1 MRTLASL
8 QQAFQDY
15 VHEPEDKLGAI
26 VEDIRSDERVSA
38 EDRLGIYSNAY
49 RLRLLEALLTDY
61 PGLHGLAGDEEFD
74 LLGRAFIAAHNSP
87 YYNLRWYGGE
97 LPNFLRASE
106 EYRQYSVLA
115 AMADFELAIATAF
128 DAADDPVLGI
138 EDIARVAPEAWGD
151 MRFRPHPSVQRV
163 DLEWDVIP
171 LWKAVNEEREGEH
184 PARNDSPVNWLVW
197 RADLRTQF
205 RSMSAD
211 ESAAFDALR
220 KGSSFGEICEVL
232 LEWHDAEVVAMRA
245 AELLKQW
252 TQTGMLSELTVAEP
266 T

>member
-1 MRTLASL
+1 MPSLASL
-8 QQAFQDY
+8 QQAFQDF

-26 VEDIRSDERVSA
+26 VDDIQSDERVSA

-74 LLGRAFIAAHNSP
+74 LLGRAFIAAHASP

-97 LPNFLRASE
+97 LPDFLRSSE
-106 EYRQYSVLA
+106 EYRQYPVLA
-115 AMADFELAIATAF
+115 DMADFELAIATAF
-128 DAADDPVLGI
+128 DAADGPVLLI
-138 EDIARVAPEAWGD
+138 EDIARVAPEAWGE
-151 MRFRPHPSVQRV
+151 MRFRPHASVQRV
-163 DLEWDVIP
+163 ELDWNVVP
-171 LWKAVNEEREGEH
+171 LWKAVKEESEGEQ
-184 PARNDSPVNWLVW
+184 PAKNAAPVHWVVW
-197 RADLRTQF
+197 RADLRTLF
-205 RSMSAD
+205 RSMPDD

-232 LEWHDAEVVAMRA
+232 LEWHEAELVAMRA

-252 TQTGMLSELTVAEP
+252 TQAGMLSQLT
-266 T
+266 

>member
-1 MRTLASL
+1 MQSLASL

-26 VEDIRSDERVSA
+26 VDDIRSDERVSA
-38 EDRLGIYSNAY
+38 EDRLGIYSNGY
-49 RLRLLEALLTDY
+49 RLRLLEALLIDY

-74 LLGRAFIAAHNSP
+74 TLGRAFIAAHASP

-97 LPNFLRASE
+97 MPNFLRTSD
-106 EYRQYSVLA
+106 EYRQYPVLA

-128 DAADDPVLGI
+128 DAADDPVLCI
-138 EDIARVAPEAWGD
+138 EDIARVAPEAWGE
-151 MRFRPHPSVQRV
+151 MRFRPHASVQRV
-163 DLEWDVIP
+163 DLEWDVVP
-171 LWKAVNEEREGEH
+171 LWKAIRDEHEGEH
-184 PARNDSPVNWLVW
+184 PAKNDAPVHWAVW

-205 RSMSAD
+205 RSMPDD

-220 KGSSFGEICEVL
+220 TGFSFGEICEVL
-232 LEWHDAEVVAMRA
+232 LEWHEADAVAMRA

-252 TQTGMLSELTVAEP
+252 TQAGMLSELT
-266 T
+266 